1 MKEAGDVTRA
11 QETLTDVNQQLLDL
25 DAEFQAEAKALES
38 SVDPQTEQFEK
49 VSLKPK
55 KTNISVKLLTF
66 VWAPFWQSAEGNSR
80 PAWE

>member
-11 QETLTDVNQQLLDL
+11 QETLTVVNQQLLDL
-25 DAEFQAEAKALES
+25 DGEFQAEAKALETS
-38 SVDPQTEQFEK
+38 IDPQTEQLEK

-66 VWAPFWQSAEGNSR
+66 VWAPFWKNSNGETR
-80 PAWE
+80 AAW

>member
-1 MKEAGDVTRA
+1 MKEADDVTRA
-11 QETLTDVNQQLLDL
+11 QETLTVVNQQLLDL
-25 DAEFQAEAKALES
+25 DGEFQAEAKALETS
-38 SVDPQTEQFEK
+38 IDPQTEQLEK

-66 VWAPFWQSAEGNSR
+66 VWAPFWKSADGNSR